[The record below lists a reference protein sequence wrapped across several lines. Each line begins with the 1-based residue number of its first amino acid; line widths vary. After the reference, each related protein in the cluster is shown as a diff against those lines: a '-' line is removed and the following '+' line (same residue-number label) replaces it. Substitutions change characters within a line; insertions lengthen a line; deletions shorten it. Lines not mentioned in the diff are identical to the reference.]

1 MSLRINETK
10 RILFL
15 TATIAALSAC
25 TNQGQA
31 PSGTENASIPTYGSL
46 AVNANL
52 YRANKIVC
60 DPLNGGQVTQKF
72 YTNGIKAELYYR
84 STGMPIWSNAGAYVT
99 NGTKSTQNIFL
110 SDMNVPTRLFTE
122 GFSTTQGQVLKDDQ
136 NNKLIEYFGLK
147 MTTNIALTANDD
159 EGDYEFASLADDGA
173 VLKIKSGNSVTPDEV
188 LIQNDGD
195 HPTRMGCSNQ
205 TVRLTKNTMLP
216 VEMTYYQG
224 PRYHIANVLMFRK
237 SATAGQDASCGLTG
251 NETYFDYNHFSEPQQ
266 AFKNLLA
273 RGWKVLMPD
282 NFRISVD
289 GATYNPCVAG
299 TAPGINGFQL
309 GEIILSDV
317 TFIWETNIPATS
329 QIILTEVLTGAVTVT
344 DSDNMLRLDHEV
356 LVTGL
361 KPKTQ
366 YKAQAVSLSA
376 DLGRSSSSEIYFTT
390 Q

>member
-1 MSLRINETK
+1 MSLRFNGIK
-10 RILFL
+10 WIL
-15 TATIAALSAC
+15 TITALSAC
-25 TNQGQA
+25 TQQGQA
-31 PSGTENASIPTYGSL
+31 PSGTENANIPTYGAL

-52 YRANKIVC
+52 YRAHKIVC

-84 STGMPIWSNAGAYVT
+84 SSSMPRWYNAGAYVT
-99 NGTKSTQNIFL
+99 SGTKSTQNIFL

-159 EGDYEFASLADDGA
+159 EGDYEFASLSDDGA

-237 SATAGQDASCGLTG
+237 SATAGQDPTCGVTG
-251 NETYFDYNHFSEPQQ
+251 NETYFDYNNFSEPQQ
-266 AFKNLLA
+266 AFTNLLA
-273 RGWKVLMPD
+273 RGWKVLMPE

-299 TAPGINGFQL
+299 TAPGIEGFQL

-317 TFIWETNIPATS
+317 TFIWNTNIPATS
-329 QIILTEVLTGAVTVT
+329 QVILTEVLTGTVTVT
-344 DSDNMLRLDHEV
+344 DSDNLLRLEHEV

-366 YKAQAVSLSA
+366 YKAQAVSLSS